1 MMGNVLEYSVT
12 KGGISVKFAIRYSD
26 VIKNYNEIKKI
37 FSGIKIDDTINIT
50 VIFDNTEERVLSDLN
65 EQKKYAKK
73 CKKKLQTL
81 GIPFDHII
89 MTRES
94 NLSELCNRNHID
106 VLISSMQSD
115 AKNFENNEFV
125 TVFGMSNIDELNNK
139 VFNYIKEW
147 NEPILDDSVEI
158 TDSPSND
165 KIWLKF
171 YNKKAMND
179 LKRLK
184 PERNSAFQQIKIN
197 NQDFLYETAFEINGT
212 DTAISYYELIENVE
226 KYKAKFIE
234 RGIGYN
240 DVVTI
245 MTPNVLAGAYSVL
258 ALQEIGAIPSMV
270 HVFTKKDVLHGYLT
284 SENSKA
290 VVMIGMEEVYKTV
303 KEAIKGTNV
312 KKVITVPLTDSLSFK
327 YRLGIKLLNSKLYKF
342 AINISKSNG
351 KYSLD
356 KKQMNLKSIKNVVT
370 QLITDFN
377 ETSGNFVAP
386 EDEVFESLEKFL
398 SGDFKKVESRP
409 NKIAA
414 LMHTGGST
422 GTPKAALITHDNLS
436 SNVDQFEATIRDFK
450 RGETMITIPPI
461 FHVLGFNNCLYMP
474 LRSGIKV
481 VFVPKYNKEK
491 LREMFIKHK
500 PEYFFAVPKIG
511 RDLLKEDM
519 SGVDMTKLKYMVYG
533 GEEMDASFLTD
544 ATNLIQNNGAK
555 IKASQ
560 SLGATEATCCVSNT
574 FNNCNKIGSLGIPLI
589 GLDAKIV
596 KIKSKDD
603 NDYENIEELGYN
615 QVGELCFSGDSIMQG
630 YLQQEYNS
638 STLRRHP
645 DGKIWLHTSDAGYI
659 DENGL
664 LYFEDRTKDMIK
676 INGEQVYTSEIKKL
690 VTSYPLVEKC
700 AITCIS
706 DSEGK
711 KKIIATIT
719 LKTNNIYSEEKIK
732 SDIIELCKSNLIKEA
747 VPSKIEIK
755 EFMPET
761 MYFKTDTRKLL
772 EEYQAKQQ
780 TEAIQKVKIS

>member
-1 MMGNVLEYSVT
+1 M
-12 KGGISVKFAIRYSD
+12 KFAIRYSNL
-26 VIKNYNEIKKI
+26 VENYNEIRKI
-37 FSGIKIDDTINIT
+37 FSEIKTDDTINIT
-50 VIFDNTEERVLSDLN
+50 IIFDNTEEKILN
-65 EQKKYAKK
+65 NINKQKKYAEK
-73 CKKKLQTL
+73 CKKKLQVL
-81 GIPFDHII
+81 GIPFDHVI
-89 MTRES
+89 MTKES
-94 NLSELCNRNHID
+94 NLFELCNRNHID
-106 VLISSMQSD
+106 VLISNLNSD
-115 AKNFENNEFV
+115 IKDFENNEFIQ
-125 TVFGMSNIDELNNK
+125 VFDMSNMKKLNNEI
-139 VFNYIKEW
+139 FNYINEW
-147 NEPILDDSVEI
+147 NEPVLDDSVDI

-184 PERNSAFQQIKIN
+184 TERNSAFQQIKKN

-212 DTAISYYELIENVE
+212 DTAVSYYEYIENVE
-226 KYKAKFIE
+226 KYKAKFVE
-234 RGIGYN
+234 NGIGYN

-245 MTPNVLAGAYSVL
+245 MTPNVLAGVYSIQ
-258 ALQEIGAIPSMV
+258 ALEDIGAIPSMV

-284 SENSKA
+284 AENSKA
-290 VVMIGMEEVYKTV
+290 VVMIGMEEVYQTV
-303 KEAIKGTNV
+303 KDAIKGTNV

-327 YRLGIKLLNSKLYKF
+327 YRLGIKLLNSKFYKF
-342 AINISKSNG
+342 AINMSKSNG

-356 KKQMNLKSIKNVVT
+356 RKKMNLKAIKNVVT

-377 ETSGNFVAP
+377 ETSGNFIAP

-398 SGDFKKVESRP
+398 SGDYEKVESRP

-422 GTPKAALITHDNLS
+422 GTPKAAIITHDNLS

-461 FHVLGFNNCLYMP
+461 FHVLGFNNCLYLP

-481 VFVPKYNKEK
+481 VLVPKYNKKK
-491 LREMFIKHK
+491 LKEMFVEHR

-519 SGVDMTKLKYMVYG
+519 SDVDMSKLKYMVYG
-533 GEEMDASFLTD
+533 GEEMDAAFLTD
-544 ATNLIQNNGAK
+544 ATNLIQKNGAK

-560 SLGATEATCCVSNT
+560 SFGATEATCCMTNT
-574 FNNCNKIGSLGIPLI
+574 FNNCNKIGSIGIPLI

-603 NDYENIEELGYN
+603 KDYENIEELGYN

-630 YLQQEYNS
+630 YLQQEYNN
-638 STLRRHP
+638 STLRKHS

-676 INGEQVYTSEIKKL
+676 INGEQVYTSEIKK
-690 VTSYPLVEKC
+690 VITSYPLVEKC
-700 AITCIS
+700 AITCVS
-706 DSEGK
+706 DAEDK
-711 KKIIATIT
+711 KMIIATIT
-719 LKTNNIYSEEKIK
+719 LKTTNLYSEDKIK
-732 SDIIELCKSNLIKEA
+732 SDIMNLCKSNLIKEA
-747 VPSKIEIK
+747 IPREIVVK
-755 EFMPET
+755 EIMPET
-761 MYFKTDTRKLL
+761 MYFKTDTKKLL
-772 EEYQAKQQ
+772 EEYQSTQQNIEKQ
-780 TEAIQKVKIS
+780 KRLV